1 MNNLPIIRL
10 QDITKKF
17 DKAPV
22 VDHVSLDIHQGEVL
36 AIIGPSG
43 SGKSTLLRM
52 MNLLEEPTGGSLFYH
67 ERNVT
72 KDEIKPNVLRQKV
85 GMVFQSFNLFNNK
98 NVIDNCLIGP
108 RITKKTPKEPMIA
121 MAHENLKKVGMDD
134 FSSAKVS
141 TLSGGQKQ
149 RVAIARALSMSP
161 EVVLFDEPT
170 SALDPELVGE
180 VLTVIRQLAVQGM
193 TMVIVTHEMAF
204 ARDVASRV
212 IFIDEGKI
220 VESGTPDQVFDMPQ
234 KERTQAFLA
243 RFNRRF

>member
-1 MNNLPIIRL
+1 MSELPIIRL
-10 QDITKKF
+10 RGVSKIFAKT
-17 DKAPV
+17 PV
-22 VDHVSLDIHQGEVL
+22 VDHVSLDINKGEVL

-52 MNLLEEPTGGSLFYH
+52 MNLLEEPTAGSLFYH
-67 ERNVT
+67 DHDVT
-72 KDEIKPNVLRQKV
+72 KGELKPNALRQKV

-98 NVIDNCLIGP
+98 NVLDNCLIGP
-108 RITKKTPKEPMIA
+108 RITKRVPEDQLA
-121 MAHENLKKVGMDD
+121 ALAHENLKKVGMDE
-134 FSSAKVS
+134 FAKAKVM

-149 RVAIARALSMSP
+149 RVAIARALTMRP

-180 VLTVIRQLAVQGM
+180 VLTVIKQLALQGM

-204 ARDVASRV
+204 AKDVASRV
-212 IFIDEGKI
+212 VFIDEGKI